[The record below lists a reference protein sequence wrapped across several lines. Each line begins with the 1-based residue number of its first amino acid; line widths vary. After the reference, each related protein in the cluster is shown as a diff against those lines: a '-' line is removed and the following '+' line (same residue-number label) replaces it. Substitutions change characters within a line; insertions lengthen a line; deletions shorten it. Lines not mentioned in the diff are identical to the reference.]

1 MGQLIDTTASDLCCV
16 HELHPNQ
23 ARPVGQGETGSG
35 LAMANNDT
43 INEVDATGLRY
54 KSKVNGFPVTAHPNP

>member
-1 MGQLIDTTASDLCCV
+1 
-16 HELHPNQ
+16 
-23 ARPVGQGETGSG
+23 
-35 LAMANNDT
+35 MANNDT